1 MNYLIAG
8 LGNIGEEYNE
18 TRHNIGFEVVERLAK
33 DFEVEWESER
43 LAYKTYFRYK
53 GRGFHL
59 IKPTTFMN
67 LSGKA
72 VKYWLTKLKIKQE
85 QLLVVMDDLA
95 LPYGKIR
102 LRLKGSD
109 AGHNG
114 LKNIDL
120 LLGNNKYA
128 RLRFGIGDNFP
139 RGKQIQY
146 VLGKWSNDEYAD
158 LPPLIE
164 KASEAIVSFATIG
177 SKKTMEVF
185 NQK

>member
-8 LGNIGEEYNE
+8 LGNVGEEYLE
-18 TRHNIGFEVVERLAK
+18 TRHNIGFEVVDRVAK
-33 DFEVEWESER
+33 DFEVGWELER
-43 LAYKTYFRYK
+43 LAYKSYFRYK

-72 VKYWLTKLKIKQE
+72 VKYWLTKLKINQE
-85 QLLVVMDDLA
+85 QLLVVLDDLA
-95 LPYGKIR
+95 LPFGKVR
-102 LRLKGSD
+102 LRLKGNF

-114 LKNIDL
+114 LKNIDE
-120 LLGNNKYA
+120 LLGNNNYA
-128 RLRFGIGDNFP
+128 RLKFGIGNNFSK
-139 RGKQIQY
+139 GKQVQY
-146 VLGKWSNDEYAD
+146 VLGKWTNEEYGD

-177 SKKTMEVF
+177 AKKTMDVY

>member
-8 LGNIGEEYNE
+8 LGNVGKEYIE

-33 DFEVEWESER
+33 DFEVDWELDR
-43 LAYKTYFRYK
+43 HVYKSYFRYK

-72 VKYWLTKLKIKQE
+72 VKYWLTKLKINQE
-85 QLLVVMDDLA
+85 QLLVIMDDLA
-95 LPYGKIR
+95 LPFGKIR

-114 LKNIDL
+114 LKNIDQ

-128 RLRFGIGDNFP
+128 RLRFGIGDNFS

-146 VLGKWSNDEYAD
+146 VLGKWTNEEFAD
-158 LPPLIE
+158 LPPLVE
-164 KASEAIVSFATIG
+164 KASEAIVSFATAG
-177 SKKTMEVF
+177 AKKTMEVF

>member
-8 LGNIGEEYNE
+8 LGNIGEEYVE

-33 DFEVEWESER
+33 DFEVDWESER

-85 QLLVVMDDLA
+85 QLLVIMDDLA

-128 RLRFGIGDNFP
+128 RLRFGIGDNFS

-146 VLGKWSNDEYAD
+146 VLGKWTNDEFAD